1 MGRQDDGIVI
11 VAENNE
17 KMFISHVTIQCSAFL
32 EKLIVNQLVKKLST
46 FMQLERC
53 SGKSI
58 TGLYPEPDE
67 SSTHFHTI
75 FF

>member
-32 EKLIVNQLVKKLST
+32 EKLIVNQLVKRLPALYVNQKAQFPLS
-46 FMQLERC
+46 
-53 SGKSI
+53 
-58 TGLYPEPDE
+58 
-67 SSTHFHTI
+67 
-75 FF
+75 